1 MEDSC
6 KKSHRESWNKG
17 KWVDQKAPF
26 KLKDPCSTW
35 SSTVSCGLAIWSSSR
50 FATSAMVIE
59 SRRAPSSCSR
69 RPPGR
74 CRSRLQGQP
83 TKAARPRVEMW
94 HGGFHREAASDCRL
108 VASSR
113 CLFTA
118 HTPSKLCFQEKAF
131 RRVAVGISPK
141 KTQRL
146 RLGQNVT

>member
-94 HGGFHREAASDCRL
+94 HGGFHRAAASDCRL

-113 CLFTA
+113 FSRRTHHPNCA
-118 HTPSKLCFQEKAF
+118 SRKRPSAALLLASHQ
-131 RRVAVGISPK
+131 K
-141 KTQRL
+141 KPSA
-146 RLGQNVT
+146 